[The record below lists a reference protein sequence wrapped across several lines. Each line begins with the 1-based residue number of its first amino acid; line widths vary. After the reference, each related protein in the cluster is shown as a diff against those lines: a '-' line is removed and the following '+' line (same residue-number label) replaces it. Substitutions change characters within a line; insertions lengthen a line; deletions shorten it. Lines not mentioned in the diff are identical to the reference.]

1 MKRDFPFTREGD
13 PKNSRTLLRII
24 TAGLAMVLASSVV
37 VPAYADDLDDQRDR
51 LNEQIAQTQRDLG
64 HSDQELSNAAAA
76 LQQAESELAAA
87 RAELDR
93 VRQELAAAQAHD
105 AAMAEKLALAEE
117 ELRKAE
123 EAVAEGLRNLA
134 EEQKMVGNVARHSY
148 QNRAELMP
156 IAVLVQ
162 DDSLANMQTR
172 LQWSNTMQQAT
183 EADMERLRAIQE
195 KLDADKAEK
204 ERIEKQVAADRQ
216 AAADALAAT
225 EQLEAQAAH
234 WESQVTQRVNE
245 HASAKA
251 TAEQAVA
258 EDQARYEALTSERNA
273 VEQRIQERIAREK
286 AEAERRAAEEKAAR
300 ERAAR
305 ERAAQARQS
314 QTSRS
319 SSPSKSTTSS
329 SSGGSKSSGSSSSS
343 SSGSLA
349 WPVSGPIT
357 SQYGMRLHP
366 ITKVYKL
373 HDGTDWGAACGTPIR
388 AVASGRVTER
398 YYNAGYGN
406 RLQIDHG
413 TVAGRYLT
421 TSYNHLSRYNVGV
434 GQQVSKGQVIGYVG
448 TTGYSTGCHLHF
460 MAWQDGRLV
469 NPMSL
474 F

>member
-1 MKRDFPFTREGD
+1 MKRDLPFTRQGD
-13 PKNSRTLLRII
+13 PKNSRTLLRIV
-24 TAGLAMVLASSVV
+24 TAGIAMLLATTLV
-37 VPAYADDLDDQRDR
+37 VPAHADDLDDRRDR
-51 LNEQIAQTQRDLG
+51 LNEQIAQTQRDLT
-64 HSDQELSNAAAA
+64 HSDQQLDNAAAA
-76 LQQAESELAAA
+76 LHQAEAELASAQ
-87 RAELDR
+87 AELAR

-117 ELRKAE
+117 ELRQAE
-123 EAVAEGLRNLA
+123 AAVEEGLRNLA
-134 EEQKMVGNVARHSY
+134 TEQKMVGNVARHSY
-148 QNRAELMP
+148 QNRADLMP

-162 DDSLANMQTR
+162 DDSLSNMQTR

-216 AAADALAAT
+216 AAAEALAAT

-234 WESQVTQRVNE
+234 WEQQVNQRVNE

-251 TAEQAVA
+251 AAEQVVA
-258 EDQARYEALTSERNA
+258 EEQARYEALTSERNA

-300 ERAAR
+300 ERAAQQ
-305 ERAAQARQS
+305 RAAQARQS

-319 SSPSKSTTSS
+319 SSAGRPAAPKTSASKGSGNSAPAP
-329 SSGGSKSSGSSSSS
+329 SGG
-343 SSGSLA
+343 LVM
-349 WPVSGPIT
+349 PVAGPIT

-366 ITKVYKL
+366 ITRIYKL

-388 AVASGRVTER
+388 AVANGRVTER
-398 YYNAGYGN
+398 YFNAGYGN

-413 TVAGRYLT
+413 TVNGRYLT
-421 TSYNHLSRYNVGV
+421 TSYNHLSRYNVSV
-434 GQQVSKGQVIGYVG
+434 GQRVSKGQVIGYVG

-460 MAWQDGRLV
+460 MAWQNGRLV
-469 NPMSL
+469 NPMTL